1 MAPSCH
7 HFSVNRTERLY
18 AITEELRAAGPAG
31 RTASWL
37 ARRFEVSTRTV
48 KRDVSALQQSG
59 SPIWAQPGPHGGY
72 VVSERVSLPPLSFN
86 AAEAVAVALALQQSP
101 GLPFT
106 GDGRSALTK
115 VLASMAPEERA
126 RVGDLAGRLWL
137 RRDEDTGRAKVAA
150 VLDEAVR
157 RCVVTR
163 IDYED
168 RSGAAT
174 RRHVEPAALAQTR
187 GQWFLLAYC
196 RLRQGPRWFRV
207 DRIRSVHLSNEPA
220 PRHDPATDF
229 GTPPEDAHPVS
240 V

>member
-1 MAPSCH
+1 M
-7 HFSVNRTERLY
+7 NRTERLY
-18 AITEELRAAGPAG
+18 AIAEELRGAGPTG

-48 KRDVSALQQSG
+48 KRDVSALQQAG

-86 AAEAVAVALALQQSP
+86 AAEAVAVALVLQQSP

-115 VLASMAPEERA
+115 VLAGMPAEERG
-126 RVGDLAGRLWL
+126 RVDDLAGRLWL
-137 RRDEDTGRAKVAA
+137 RRDEYTGRTKVAA

-163 IDYED
+163 IDYVD
-168 RSGAAT
+168 GSGAAT
-174 RRHVEPAALAQTR
+174 RRQVEPAALARTR

-196 RLRQGPRWFRV
+196 RLRQAPRWFRV
-207 DRIRSVHLSNEPA
+207 DRIRAARLSNEPA
-220 PRHDPATDF
+220 PRHDPAKDF

>member
-1 MAPSCH
+1 M
-7 HFSVNRTERLY
+7 NRTERLY
-18 AITEELRAAGPAG
+18 AITEELRAAGAAG

-86 AAEAVAVALALQQSP
+86 AAEAVAVALALQQSAL
-101 GLPFT
+101 LPFT

-115 VLASMAPEERA
+115 VLASMSSEERA
-126 RVGDLAGRLWL
+126 RVEDLAGRLWL
-137 RRDEDTGRAKVAA
+137 RRDEDPGRTRVAA

-163 IDYED
+163 IEYVD
-168 RSGAAT
+168 RVGGVTT
-174 RRHVEPAALAQTR
+174 RQVEPAALAHTR
-187 GQWFLLAYC
+187 GQWFLLAHC
-196 RLRQGPRWFRV
+196 RLRRAPRWFRV
-207 DRIRSVHLSNEPA
+207 DRIRSAHLSNEPA
-220 PRHDPATDF
+220 PRHDPGRDF
-229 GTPPEDAHPVS
+229 GTPPADAHPVS